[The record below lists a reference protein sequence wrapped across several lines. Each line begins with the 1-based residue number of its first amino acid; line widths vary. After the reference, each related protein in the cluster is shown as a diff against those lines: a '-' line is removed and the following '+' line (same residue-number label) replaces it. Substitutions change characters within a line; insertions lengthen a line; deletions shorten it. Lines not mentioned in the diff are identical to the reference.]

1 MEIKVGDWRGKNKRH
16 ESLTFAMDFPQLF
29 LSAFG
34 LVREPVRAA
43 SVFLNDPLSVLLA
56 SALLVLVT
64 SSLLHEEKRIP
75 FIAAAVII
83 AFLLGFGLKPLIA
96 EARPCVSAPGKV
108 ACPQDYSLPSLHSL
122 LAFTLAV
129 SALGNR
135 SFAIYLLYALFVAFS
150 RVYLGVHSASDVMA
164 GLALAFFAC
173 VLAELLWRSMR
184 WELPL
189 QIHVRHDSGRL
200 RK

>member
-1 MEIKVGDWRGKNKRH
+1 
-16 ESLTFAMDFPQLF
+16 MDFPQLF

-34 LVREPVRAA
+34 LVRGPVGAA
-43 SVFLNDPLSVLLA
+43 SLFINDPFAVVLF
-56 SALLVLVT
+56 SALLVLAT
-64 SSLLHEEKRIP
+64 SHFLHEQKRIP
-75 FIAAAVII
+75 FIAAAVMI
-83 AFLLGFGLKPLIA
+83 AFFLGFGLKGLIA
-96 EARPCVSAPGKV
+96 EARPCASIPGKV

-135 SFAIYLLYALFVAFS
+135 SFAIYLPYAIFVAFS
-150 RVYLGVHSASDVMA
+150 RVYLGVHTITDVAA
-164 GLALAFFAC
+164 GLALAFLAC
-173 VLAELLWRSMR
+173 VLAELLWKSMR

-189 QIHVRHDSGRL
+189 QVHVRHDSGRL

>member
-1 MEIKVGDWRGKNKRH
+1 
-16 ESLTFAMDFPQLF
+16 MDFSQLF
-29 LSAFG
+29 PSLFG
-34 LVREPVRAA
+34 LVREIARAA
-43 SVFLNDPLSVLLA
+43 SIFLNDPLDVFLF
-56 SALLVLVT
+56 SALLVLAI
-64 SSLLHEEKRIP
+64 SFFLHEQRRIP
-75 FIAAAVII
+75 FIVASVLVAL
-83 AFLLGFGLKPLIA
+83 LLGFGLKALIA
-96 EARPCVSAPGKV
+96 QARPCISVPGKI

-135 SFAIYLLYALFVAFS
+135 SFAIYLPYAVFIAFS
-150 RVYLGVHSASDVMA
+150 RVYLGVHTITDVAA

-173 VLAELLWRSMR
+173 VLAELLWKQMR

-189 QIHVRHDSGRL
+189 QVHVRHDSGRL